1 MSTPG
6 SNKQVQQPAAGTTEK
21 FVINLFGG
29 PDDVPGEESE
39 PMSYL
44 EEEQEHEMTEEQLA
58 EEAQQQLEV
67 EVQQYTG

>member
-6 SNKQVQQPAAGTTEK
+6 SNKQGQQPAAATTEK

-29 PDDVPGEESE
+29 PDDVAEESE

-44 EEEQEHEMTEEQLA
+44 EEEQEHEMTEEQLV
-58 EEAQQQLEV
+58 EEA
-67 EVQQYTG
+67 